1 MTNQDPAS
9 SLRGPRRRD
18 VLRGT
23 ALAGGAVVLGAGL
36 AGCGGGGGAPGED
49 GSGVG
54 GDGANSDQ
62 LARASDV
69 PVGGGVINQDAK
81 VVVTQPVEGEF
92 KAFDATC
99 THTQCPVTNVESG
112 TINCQCHGSRFSIED
127 GSVKQP
133 PATEPL
139 AEVKVKVEGGSVL
152 RA

>member
-1 MTNQDPAS
+1 MTDGKDVQDRKS
-9 SLRGPRRRD
+9 ITRRTVVRAA
-18 VLRGT
+18 VVVGL
-23 ALAGGAVVLGAGL
+23 AAGGASAV
-36 AGCGGGGGAPGED
+36 AGCGGGTSAEQADRAGGG
-49 GSGVG
+49 
-54 GDGANSDQ
+54 GANSAA
-62 LARASDV
+62 LARTTDV

-81 VVVTQPVEGEF
+81 VVVTQPAEGEF

-99 THTQCPVTNVESG
+99 THTKCPVTNVDGG